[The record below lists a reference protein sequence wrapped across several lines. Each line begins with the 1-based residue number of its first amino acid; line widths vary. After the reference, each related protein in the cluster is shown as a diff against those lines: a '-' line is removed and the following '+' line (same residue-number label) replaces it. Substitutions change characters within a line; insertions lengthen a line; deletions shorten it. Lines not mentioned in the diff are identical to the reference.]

1 MQADGGE
8 HSVAAWRKE
17 FGLPPS
23 EASYEMHVPCNLWWE
38 VVYRPGWLY
47 IFEHHVCFLAAM
59 GSLRVVISYTEV
71 VSLQRAASMM
81 NMVSSAIQ
89 ISTVA
94 RTVRVSLRAPLR
106 ALSGDEYSAPH
117 VFISDRPLLRHGIR
131 FATLSVYL
139 SISMWQLPVR

>member
-17 FGLPPS
+17 FGLSPS

-47 IFEHHVCFLAAM
+47 VFEHHVCFLAAM
-59 GSLRVVISYTEV
+59 GSLRVVIAYTEV

-94 RTVRVSLRAPLR
+94 RTVRGPSERRLARCPETSTLTH
-106 ALSGDEYSAPH
+106 D
-117 VFISDRPLLRHGIR
+117 VFISLTDRRRPLLHR
-131 FATLSVYL
+131 
-139 SISMWQLPVR
+139 